1 MVATPSTMVQLGTKA
16 SLFSLLNPST
26 GNHFDFSYSDQK
38 NGTLIAFICNHC
50 PYVIHILPRLTSLC
64 NQWLEQNINVIL
76 ISSNDVDNYPADSPV
91 LMKELAEKYQFKFPY
106 LYDEKQEV
114 ALAYQAACTPDFF
127 LFDSSYRLF
136 YRGQFD
142 ASRPG
147 NDFVPSGNDLEEA
160 VKNLLSNSP
169 APKTQIPSLGCNL
182 KWKQGKEPDYFAS
195 KV

>member
-16 SLFSLLNPST
+16 PLFSLFNPST
-26 GNHFDFSYSDQK
+26 KDHFDFSYSEQK

-50 PYVIHILPRLTSLC
+50 PYVVHILPQLASLC
-64 NQWLEQNINVIL
+64 NLWLEHNIDVFF
-76 ISSNDVDNYPADSPV
+76 ISSNDIEKYPADSPV
-91 LMKELAEKYQFKFPY
+91 LMKKLAEKYQFKFPY

-127 LFDSSYRLF
+127 LFDSNYSLF

-147 NDFVPSGNDLEEA
+147 NDLVPSGSELKEA
-160 VKNLLSNSP
+160 VENLLSNTP
-169 APKTQIPSLGCNL
+169 APKMQRPSLGCNL
-182 KWKQGKEPDYFAS
+182 KWKQGNEPDYFTT

>member
-147 NDFVPSGNDLEEA
+147 NDLVPSGNDLEEA